1 MTAAEVGTL
10 LTQKRAAEKL
20 PRYSLH
26 ADLIVA
32 IAGYLKRRGIPYAE
46 AHYEAGICL
55 TCGREVYVCPGVHTF
70 EEIQEAGRAQ
80 AKEAAH
86 V

>member
-1 MTAAEVGTL
+1 MKADEVRTL

-20 PRYSLH
+20 PPYPLH
-26 ADLIVA
+26 ADLVVA

-46 AHYEAGICL
+46 AHYETGICL
-55 TCGREVYVCPGVHTF
+55 TCGCEVYVCPGIHTF

-80 AKEAAH
+80 AEGAAH